1 MVASNNRRAP
11 VVFDPGPA
19 QGYGAA
25 MQVSLFD
32 FELPEERI
40 ALHPAEP
47 RDSARMLVVKPGQ
60 PLADR
65 FVTDLTDI
73 LRPGDVLVVNDTK
86 VLPAELKGTRI
97 RGEARASVSFN
108 LHKRVDR
115 KTWRAFARPAK
126 RLHVLDRLELG
137 DDGSLLATV
146 AGKGDTGE
154 VTLEFDL
161 SGAELDEAIKAHGAM
176 PLPPYIEAKRSPEER
191 DKTDYQTV
199 YAAVDGAVAAPTA
212 GLHFTQGLLQKLS
225 DMGVGIE
232 RVTLH
237 VGAGTFLPMK
247 AEDTNDH
254 VMHAEWGELT
264 DAVVH
269 RLAAAKAKGGRIVAV
284 GTTSLRLLETAARA
298 TGELKPFIG
307 ETDIF
312 ITPGF
317 QFRAVDVLMTNFHLP
332 KSTLFMLVSAFAG
345 LETMQA
351 AYAHAIRLRYRFYS
365 YGDASLLFRAPQ
377 AQDDRSA

>member
-1 MVASNNRRAP
+1 VK
-11 VVFDPGPA
+11 VD
-19 QGYGAA
+19 
-25 MQVSLFD
+25 LFD

-40 ALHPAEP
+40 ALHPAVP
-47 RDSARMLVVKPGQ
+47 RDSARMLVVVSGEPR
-60 PLADR
+60 ADR
-65 FVTDLTDI
+65 HVTDLTTI

-97 RGEARASVSFN
+97 RGESRASVSFN
-108 LHKRVDR
+108 LHKRVDA

-126 RLHVLDRLELG
+126 RLHLLDRLELG
-137 DDGSLLATV
+137 DDGSLRASV

-154 VTLEFDL
+154 VTLEFEL
-161 SGAELDEAIKAHGAM
+161 GGAVLDEAIKAHGAM
-176 PLPPYIEAKRSPEER
+176 PLPPYIEAKRPSEAR
-191 DKTDYQTV
+191 DRSDYQTV

-212 GLHFTQGLLQKLS
+212 GLHFTEALLQELA
-225 DMGVGIE
+225 DLGVSIE

-247 AEDTNDH
+247 ADDTDDH

-264 DAVVH
+264 EAVVH
-269 RLAAAKAKGGRIVAV
+269 RLGAAKAQGGRIIAV

-298 TGELKPFIG
+298 TGELRPFIG

-317 QFRAVDVLMTNFHLP
+317 HFRAVDVLMTNFHLP

-351 AYAHAIRLRYRFYS
+351 AYAHAIRFKYRFYS
-365 YGDASLLFRAPQ
+365 YGDASLLFRA
-377 AQDDRSA
+377 R

>member
-1 MVASNNRRAP
+1 MRV
-11 VVFDPGPA
+11 D
-19 QGYGAA
+19 
-25 MQVSLFD
+25 LFD
-32 FELPEERI
+32 FELPEARV

-47 RDSARMLVVKPGQ
+47 RDSARMLVVQ
-60 PLADR
+60 PNASLRDR
-65 FVTDLTDI
+65 HVTDLLEI

-86 VLPAELKGTRI
+86 VLPAELKGFRI
-97 RGEARASVSFN
+97 RGDSRASVSFN
-108 LHKRVDR
+108 LHKRVDS

-126 RLHVLDRLELG
+126 RLHILDRLELG

-154 VTLEFDL
+154 ITLEFDL
-161 SGAELDEAIKAHGAM
+161 GGAVLDEAIKAHGAM
-176 PLPPYIEAKRSPEER
+176 PLPPYIEAKRHAEAR
-191 DKTDYQTV
+191 DRTDYQTV

-225 DMGVGIE
+225 DMGIGFE

-247 AEDTNDH
+247 ADDTDDH

-264 DAVVH
+264 EAVVH
-269 RLAAAKAKGGRIVAV
+269 RLDAAKGKGGRIVAV

-298 TGELKPFIG
+298 TGQLRPFIG

-317 QFRAVDVLMTNFHLP
+317 RFRAVDVLMTNFHLP

-345 LETMQA
+345 LETMRA
-351 AYAHAIRLRYRFYS
+351 AYGHAI
-365 YGDASLLFRAPQ
+365 
-377 AQDDRSA
+377 

>member
-1 MVASNNRRAP
+1 MKVE
-11 VVFDPGPA
+11 
-19 QGYGAA
+19 
-25 MQVSLFD
+25 LFD

-47 RDSARMLVVKPGQ
+47 RDSARMLVVRPGE
-60 PLADR
+60 PFADGN
-65 FVTDLTDI
+65 VTDLVDL
-73 LRPGDVLVVNDTK
+73 LRAGDVLVVNDTR
-86 VLPAELKGTRI
+86 VLPAELKGTRV
-97 RGEARASVSFN
+97 RGDSRASVSFN
-108 LHKRVDR
+108 LHKRVDA

-126 RLHVLDRLELG
+126 RLHLLDRLELG
-137 DDGSLLATV
+137 DDGSLAAMV
-146 AGKGDTGE
+146 AGKGETGE

-161 SGAELDEAIKAHGAM
+161 GGAVLDEAIKAHGAM
-176 PLPPYIEAKRSPEER
+176 PLPPYIEAKRGTEER

-212 GLHFTQGLLQKLS
+212 GLHFTEGLLQKLS
-225 DMGVGIE
+225 DKGIAVE

-247 AEDTNDH
+247 ADDTDDH

-264 DAVVH
+264 EAVVN
-269 RLAAAKAKGGRIVAV
+269 RLLAAKARGGRIVAV

-298 TGELKPFIG
+298 TGEIRPFIG

-317 QFRAVDVLMTNFHLP
+317 RFRAVDVLMTNFHLP
-332 KSTLFMLVSAFAG
+332 RSTLFMLVSAFAG
-345 LETMQA
+345 LDTMKA
-351 AYAHAIRLRYRFYS
+351 AYAHAIRFKYRFYS
-365 YGDASLLFRAPQ
+365 YGDSSLLFRQGQ
-377 AQDDRSA
+377 AEEEDL